1 MSMTAA
7 LMSSLLLFNFGPIF
21 WIAMII
27 IGIVLVHTHEKT
39 LKTLKNK
46 FVIPGSLPSLAAII
60 IAAVISILK
69 PVSDLF
75 YYGGCIGAMIA
86 VVFSLISLINYYNM
100 LATRKLPE
108 FDNYNGGDDDAD

>member
-27 IGIVLVHTHEKT
+27 IGIVLVRTHEKT

-60 IAAVISILK
+60 IAAVISILSLYQTFSIMVD
-69 PVSDLF
+69 VSVPDCCCVLT
-75 YYGGCIGAMIA
+75 YKSY
-86 VVFSLISLINYYNM
+86 
-100 LATRKLPE
+100 
-108 FDNYNGGDDDAD
+108 